1 MYCITNIKLNHI
13 GKNPSIR
20 SHMTPN
26 PISINLSKEFAMAR
40 FTQPRFAS
48 QVAVESHG
56 AKSSVHTAQ
65 SKDAEG
71 SRTLAGMLLAAV
83 MAALLV
89 VADQVIDT
97 WADGHLLA
105 GWVALWTV
113 AFAALALLA
122 PPLRQGTSAMAA
134 LYARWA
140 RAAALRRQEEAM
152 WDYAQRDPRVMAE
165 LQMAWMREHDS
176 ALPFDPLRAASR

>member
-1 MYCITNIKLNHI
+1 
-13 GKNPSIR
+13 
-20 SHMTPN
+20 
-26 PISINLSKEFAMAR
+26 MAQVHNV
-40 FTQPRFAS
+40 FSSSAAS
-48 QVAVESHG
+48 GRTVNKPV
-56 AKSSVHTAQ
+56 VVR
-65 SKDAEG
+65 KDIDG

-122 PPLRQGTSAMAA
+122 PPLRQVSTAMAA
-134 LYARWA
+134 AYSKWA
-140 RAAALRRQEEAM
+140 RASALRRQEEAM
-152 WDYAQRDPRVMAE
+152 WEYAQRDPRVMAE
-165 LQMAWMREHDS
+165 LQSAWMRENDDS
-176 ALPFDPLRAASR
+176 LPFNAVPSAK

>member
-1 MYCITNIKLNHI
+1 MF
-13 GKNPSIR
+13 
-20 SHMTPN
+20 TPN
-26 PISINLSKEFAMAR
+26 PLPVSLSKELTMAR
-40 FTQPRFAS
+40 IAHPLFSAS
-48 QVAVESHG
+48 A
-56 AKSSVHTAQ
+56 SSNFPGSAPIGL
-65 SKDAEG
+65 SKDTEG
-71 SRTLAGMLLAAV
+71 SRTLAGMLLAAA

-122 PPLRQGTSAMAA
+122 PPLRKISAAA
-134 LYARWA
+134 AIWYAQWA

-152 WDYAQRDPRVMAE
+152 WEYARKDPRVMAE
-165 LQMAWMREHDS
+165 LQSAWMREHDES
-176 ALPFDPLRAASR
+176 LPY